1 MSSTEVISQTYHVY
15 HEMEVLCMMH
25 NPDQQKNVEQYNRI
39 EKDKLEQR
47 YATSARR
54 RLPWK
59 YVGIIVGVVAIVV
72 ITIILI

>member
-1 MSSTEVISQTYHVY
+1 
-15 HEMEVLCMMH
+15 MMH
-25 NPDQQKNVEQYNRI
+25 NPDSQKNVEQFNTI

-47 YATSARR
+47 YASSANR

-59 YVGIIVGVVAIVV
+59 YVGIIVGVVALVI